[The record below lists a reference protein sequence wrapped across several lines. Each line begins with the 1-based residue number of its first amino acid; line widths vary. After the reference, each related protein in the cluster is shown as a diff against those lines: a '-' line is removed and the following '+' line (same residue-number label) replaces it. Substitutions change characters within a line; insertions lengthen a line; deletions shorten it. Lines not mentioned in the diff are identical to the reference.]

1 MLELKNI
8 CKSYESKQQSSE
20 IIFKDL
26 NFNMGKMDSSIAIVG
41 RSGSGKTTLL
51 NIMAGLDT
59 NYSGEYL
66 FEQSSCRKNN
76 DYMSKL
82 RLQNFGMITQKY
94 YLLNDRT
101 VFNNVAISLRNSNLK
116 EKEIKNQVE
125 ATLEKVGLADY
136 RNKSPR
142 SLSGGESQRVA
153 IARAIVKRPKLL
165 LADEP
170 TGALDEKTEESILS
184 LFSNLI
190 NEGNKMIIVTHS
202 KIISDFCTLRYEVT
216 DKRIQLLK

>member
-8 CKSYESKQQSSE
+8 LKSYGSKKKSSE
-20 IIFKDL
+20 VIFNDL
-26 NFNMGKMDSSIAIVG
+26 NFNMRETDSAIAIVG

-51 NIMAGLDT
+51 NIIAGLDT

-66 FEQSSCRKNN
+66 FEESLCHKNN
-76 DYMSKL
+76 EGMSKL

-101 VFNNVAISLRNSNLK
+101 VFNNVAISLRYTTMK
-116 EKEIKNQVE
+116 EKEIKERVE
-125 ATLEKVGLADY
+125 ASLEKVGLADY
-136 RNKSPR
+136 INKSPEL
-142 SLSGGESQRVA
+142 LSGGESQRVA
-153 IARAIVKRPKLL
+153 IARALVKQPKLL

-170 TGALDEKTEESILS
+170 TGALDEKTEESILV

-190 NEGNKMIIVTHS
+190 SEGNKMIIVTHS
-202 KIISDFCTLRYEVT
+202 RSISDFCSLRYEVAN
-216 DKRIQLLK
+216 KNIRLQR